1 MKYTLFKQNYGSPTS
16 FDGVKVTDELPIVFE
31 YDGERGELTAKVI
44 SIGGLVHYAKIVDG
58 VANIPRRYLRGKV
71 KLSVVS
77 SSGVIP
83 CVGLIAVDDGKA
95 TVVYPDPSEVFDRLH
110 SCEEDI
116 SMTVDALKAL
126 ERKYND
132 IIARLDK
139 LFSGYNI

>member
-1 MKYTLFKQNYGSPTS
+1 MIPC
-16 FDGVKVTDELPIVFE
+16 D
-31 YDGERGELTAKVI
+31 
-44 SIGGLVHYAKIVDG
+44 GLV
-58 VANIPRRYLRGKV
+58 
-71 KLSVVS
+71 
-77 SSGVIP
+77 
-83 CVGLIAVDDGKA
+83 AVDDGKA

-110 SCEEDI
+110 RCEEDI